1 MDIKPIIDVREVFRD
16 KCIADCLASIGYKKI
31 STLQYRV
38 FKKVLMGYTVIVI
51 APTGIGKTEAAVFPI
66 LYNISRKKIKPI
78 GAIYV
83 TPLRALN
90 RDMEYRLRKIAQCFN
105 LTVALRHGDT
115 PQSLRRR
122 IRENPP
128 HLLITTPETFQ
139 YILADSRFRDYLV
152 NVRYIVIDEYREIIT
167 SKRGIELLSAINI
180 LEKIIGRRIIKI
192 GLTAT
197 LRRVYEALSL
207 MDNLLYSD
215 IVEASVG
222 KGMELSI
229 ETPDE
234 KYTALE
240 YDVDPGF
247 YSRLSRVKELINRYK
262 YVLVFVNTRDLAE
275 RIGWG
280 LSSILGFRDKVMVYH
295 GSLSRQH
302 RLRAERLFRDRKI
315 NTLIATSSLE
325 LGIDIGHVE
334 YVVQYMSPRQAVRL
348 IQRIGRSIHRIE
360 GVPRGSVITLGNF
373 FDVLESIVIGR
384 RAFLGQLEDEDIPQK
399 PLDVLAH
406 QIVLRVLVEPGIKY
420 DDLFLEFHTSRVF
433 NELSE
438 EEFKQVVDYLV
449 LSRIIRVRNNRL
461 FPSYRAKIYFYRTT
475 MIPDTRSIAVIDVS
489 TGKKIGVLNEEFII
503 LNLEENSIL
512 VLGGGSW
519 KVIGFDQDEGKLYVE
534 PVEEITQIIIPRWEG
549 ESIPIQYKVAREM
562 GAFVR
567 LVIERDM
574 DYAMHRLGYHNLKV
588 SKGSK
593 KIIDGLLNSA
603 ISTDT
608 ILPSDRNMVIEIN
621 SENKYIILYGFF
633 GSKVSNTLKEII
645 LALTRKHIFAH
656 VSAYAT
662 PYYII
667 VSFENYRPK
676 IDDAYEIIYRLKA
689 LGSNPKL
696 FEKYVSK
703 IIRESKTFLWRI
715 FFVGQRFGAIDIRKK
730 EKLSRSILKALA
742 DTVIGVEAY
751 RETLLRDY
759 DLVNTFHLLRGLYNG
774 ALKVYVFV
782 DREYVYPLFKE
793 AINRIPSS
801 MELHVID
808 LETYKHRLL
817 KKKVSLICMICSYK
831 WSLRVEDVI
840 KESYIECPKC
850 SSRYVAVIKGNGVK
864 EQEVVKKVLSKK
876 RLRHD
881 EKQIYRDLQKRGLLV
896 MDFGSKAALILAS
909 RGVGFTEAVRIIN
922 KYRGDEKELI
932 KLLYEA
938 EKKFIRIKKY
948 LDRPKV

>member
-1 MDIKPIIDVREVFRD
+1 MDTKPTIDVREVFRD
-16 KCIADCLASIGYKKI
+16 ECVADCLSSIGYKKI

-51 APTGIGKTEAAVFPI
+51 APTGIGKTEAAVFPVF
-66 LYNISRKKIKPI
+66 YNISRKRIKPI

-90 RDMEYRLRKIAQCFN
+90 RDMEYRLKKIAQCFG
-105 LTVALRHGDT
+105 LSVALRHGDT
-115 PQSLRRR
+115 PQSLRRK

-139 YILADSRFRDYLV
+139 YILADSRFREYLV
-152 NVRYIVIDEYREIIT
+152 NVRYVVIDEYREMIT

-180 LEKIIGRRIIKI
+180 LERIIGKRIIKI

-229 ETPDE
+229 ETLSE
-234 KYTALE
+234 EYTSLDYE
-240 YDVDPGF
+240 VDPGF

-280 LSSILGFRDKVMVYH
+280 LSCLFGFKDKVMVHH

-315 NTLIATSSLE
+315 NALVATSSLE

-360 GVPRGSVITLGNF
+360 GLPRGSIITLGNF

-384 RAFLGQLEDEDIPQK
+384 RALLGQLEDEDIPQK

-406 QIVLRVLVEPGIKY
+406 QVVLRILVEPGIKY

-433 NELSE
+433 NGLSE

-449 LSRIIRVRNNRL
+449 LSRIVRIRDNRL
-461 FPSYRAKIYFYRTT
+461 YPSYRAKIYFYRTT

-489 TGKKIGVLNEEFII
+489 TGRKIGVLNEEFII

-519 KVIGFDQDEGKLYVE
+519 RVIGFDQDEGKLYVE
-534 PVEEITQIIIPRWEG
+534 PVEEKTQIIIPRWEG
-549 ESIPIQYKVAREM
+549 ESIPVEYKVAREM

-567 LVIERDM
+567 LAIERDL
-574 DYAMHRLGYHNLKV
+574 DYAINRLGYHNLKI
-588 SKGSK
+588 SKEST
-593 KIIDGLLNSA
+593 KIIDNLLNSM
-603 ISTDT
+603 SYTDKV
-608 ILPSDRNMVIEIN
+608 LPSDRSMVIEIN

-645 LALTRKHIFAH
+645 LALTRKHIYAN

-676 IDDAYEIIYRLKA
+676 IDDVNEIIYRLKA
-689 LGSNPKL
+689 LGSNFKL

-703 IIRESKTFLWRI
+703 IIKESKTFLWRI

-730 EKLSRSILKALA
+730 EKLSKSILKALA

-759 DLVNTFHLLRGLYNG
+759 DLINTYHLLRRLYMG
-774 ALKVYVFV
+774 TLKVYVFV
-782 DREYVYPLFKE
+782 DREHVYPLFKE
-793 AINRIPSS
+793 AINRIPGSI
-801 MELHVID
+801 ELNVVD
-808 LETYKHRLL
+808 LETYKRRLL
-817 KKKVSLICMICSYK
+817 KKKISLICMICSYK

-840 KESYIECPKC
+840 KEHHIECPKC
-850 SSRYVAVIKGNGVK
+850 GSRYVATVKGDGDK
-864 EQEVVKKVLSKK
+864 EQRIVRRVLNKKK
-876 RLRHD
+876 LRHD
-881 EKQIYRDLQKRGLLV
+881 EKQIYKDLQRRGLLV
-896 MDFGSKAALILAS
+896 MDFGPKAVLILAS

-948 LDRPKV
+948 LDKPRV